1 MKGINTI
8 TANFS
13 NGGRQCITRKLFQ
26 YDYGQKVLIKGLTL
40 PQSFEFHI
48 SNSNSPKASSN
59 IFLGNNNEI
68 IIPDE
73 YLTSGEDIYIWIFL
87 HQTTNDGQTRYTINI
102 PVQKRP
108 KAESKEPTQ
117 VEQNVIDQLISS
129 LEQKV
134 DEISAA
140 TEQAKDTFLKYPKIV
155 DDYWYIYDIQ
165 TQDWINTEVKAL
177 GEDGVG
183 IRDIFFNNDY
193 TLTITFTD
201 DNVFTTESLRGEKG
215 QKGDTGATPHFGP
228 VTTITIPAGEPASAE
243 IKGTEENLLLTFK
256 IPRGANGEQ
265 GPQGIQGET
274 GLQGLQG
281 PKGDKGQQGIQGI
294 QGPKGDVGEQGPQGI
309 QGQTGATG
317 PQGQK
322 GDKGDQG
329 IQGIQGPKG
338 DTGETGPVGPKG
350 DTPQKGVD
358 YWTAAD
364 KEQIIE
370 DVLTS
375 QDITDLK
382 DQIDSKE
389 DTLNYSNPVQGFA
402 LTAKTIENGKVTEW
416 DFGEAGGL
424 KIHICSSAEYSSE
437 SRIPIINNP
446 DEKTIYLVPAS
457 YQPSNNMF
465 TEWVYVNNTW
475 EIFGSVA
482 IDLSNYLTDV
492 QINGTSIVTDGV
504 ANVPIASSSAFG
516 VVQTNSNNGIFSTR
530 GGVLA
535 INSASES
542 DIKTGTNESKPLTS
556 HREHMATFYGLA
568 KAAGDTTQSQSSNAV
583 GTYTDGA
590 KTAIQTMLDVP
601 STGIVTSL
609 QTSKADKSY
618 VDTQLAGKASTQTVS
633 ALSDDVSD
641 LQTGLASKVGDVQ
654 VNGTSVVTDGVANIP
669 VASADTLGTIK
680 ISPTLRVGSDNL
692 VYVQVASAS
701 DIKTGNIWQHLLTP
715 TRQHESAFYGLAKVA
730 GHDEKDS
737 TLPVGQYTDEA
748 KVAIQKMLGIYEAP
762 WELIKEEILTEN
774 VASFDITTDTSGQ
787 LFQLTD
793 IFIRVHLT
801 PSTTGKNDYVA
812 ADIFANGTAI
822 SVPTLRY
829 MNNGAKSVIE
839 YKSEIICGIV
849 YSTGGNSSSPS
860 STTALSK
867 ISSDSNVYSYYTG
880 FRIKQYSA
888 GTSLIPSGTI
898 IKIYGKRKWQ

>member
-26 YDYGQKVLIKGLTL
+26 YDYGQKVLIKGLNL

-87 HQTTNDGQTRYTINI
+87 HQTTSDGQTRYTINI
-102 PVQKRP
+102 PIQKRP

-117 VEQNVIDQLISS
+117 VEQNVINQLISS

-134 DEISAA
+134 DKISTA

-155 DDYWYIYDIQ
+155 DDYWYAYDIQ
-165 TQDWINTEVKAL
+165 TKDWINTE
-177 GEDGVG
+177 
-183 IRDIFFNNDY
+183 
-193 TLTITFTD
+193 ITFTD
-201 DNVFTTESLRGEKG
+201 GGVFTTESLRGEKG

-256 IPRGANGEQ
+256 IPRGARGEQ

-274 GLQGLQG
+274 GLQGPQG

-294 QGPKGDVGEQGPQGI
+294 QGPKGDKGDAGEQGPQGI

-338 DTGETGPVGPKG
+338 DTGETGPKG

-364 KEQIIE
+364 KLQMIE
-370 DVLTS
+370 GVLAS

-416 DFGEAGGL
+416 DFGETGGI
-424 KIHICSSAEYSSE
+424 KMHICSSSEYSSE

-446 DEKTIYLVPAS
+446 NEKTIYLVPTS

-482 IDLSNYLTDV
+482 VDL
-492 QINGTSIVTDGV
+492 
-504 ANVPIASSSAFG
+504 
-516 VVQTNSNNGIFSTR
+516 TN
-530 GGVLA
+530 
-535 INSASES
+535 
-542 DIKTGTNESKPLTS
+542 
-556 HREHMATFYGLA
+556 
-568 KAAGDTTQSQSSNAV
+568 
-583 GTYTDGA
+583 
-590 KTAIQTMLDVP
+590 
-601 STGIVTSL
+601 
-609 QTSKADKSY
+609 KADKSY
-618 VDTQLAGKASTQTVS
+618 VDTELAGKASIATATTSTNGLMSAQDKTKLDTVYADYTS
-633 ALSDDVSD
+633 AL
-641 LQTGLASKVGDVQ
+641 
-654 VNGTSVVTDGVANIP
+654 
-669 VASADTLGTIK
+669 
-680 ISPTLRVGSDNL
+680 
-692 VYVQVASAS
+692 
-701 DIKTGNIWQHLLTP
+701 
-715 TRQHESAFYGLAKVA
+715 
-730 GHDEKDS
+730 
-737 TLPVGQYTDEA
+737 
-748 KVAIQKMLGIYEAP
+748 
-762 WELIKEEILTEN
+762 
-774 VASFDITTDTSGQ
+774 
-787 LFQLTD
+787 
-793 IFIRVHLT
+793 
-801 PSTTGKNDYVA
+801 
-812 ADIFANGTAI
+812 
-822 SVPTLRY
+822 
-829 MNNGAKSVIE
+829 
-839 YKSEIICGIV
+839 
-849 YSTGGNSSSPS
+849 
-860 STTALSK
+860 TALGGG
-867 ISSDSNVYSYYTG
+867 V
-880 FRIKQYSA
+880 
-888 GTSLIPSGTI
+888 
-898 IKIYGKRKWQ
+898 

>member
-87 HQTTNDGQTRYTINI
+87 HQTINDGQTRYTINI
-102 PVQKRP
+102 PIQKRP

-134 DEISAA
+134 DEISTA

-228 VTTITIPAGEPASAE
+228 VTTITIPAGEPASTE

-256 IPRGANGEQ
+256 IPRGATGEQ

-294 QGPKGDVGEQGPQGI
+294 QGPKGDKGDVGEQGPQGI

-350 DTPQKGVD
+350 DTPVKGTD

-370 DVLTS
+370 DILTS

-416 DFGEAGGL
+416 DFGETGGI
-424 KIHICSSAEYSSE
+424 KMHICSSSEYSSE

-475 EIFGSVA
+475 EIFGSIA

-492 QINGTSIVTDGV
+492 
-504 ANVPIASSSAFG
+504 
-516 VVQTNSNNGIFSTR
+516 R
-530 GGVLA
+530 
-535 INSASES
+535 
-542 DIKTGTNESKPLTS
+542 
-556 HREHMATFYGLA
+556 
-568 KAAGDTTQSQSSNAV
+568 
-583 GTYTDGA
+583 
-590 KTAIQTMLDVP
+590 
-601 STGIVTSL
+601 
-609 QTSKADKSY
+609 
-618 VDTQLAGKASTQTVS
+618 
-633 ALSDDVSD
+633 
-641 LQTGLASKVGDVQ
+641 
-654 VNGTSVVTDGVANIP
+654 VNGTSVVSNGVANIP
-669 VASADTLGTIK
+669 VGTEDTYGILKTRAERGIGSSGGRLQLAAATFGNVKDGGTDYLPIT
-680 ISPTLRVGSDNL
+680 PYN
-692 VYVQVASAS
+692 
-701 DIKTGNIWQHLLTP
+701 QHY
-715 TRQHESAFYGLAKVA
+715 SAFYGLTKAA
-730 GHDEKDS
+730 GHDEKTS
-737 TLPVGQYTDEA
+737 TLPVGTYSEEA
-748 KVAIQKMLGIYEAP
+748 KTAIRTMLGLQDVYEDYSSA
-762 WELIKEEILTEN
+762 LT
-774 VASFDITTDTSGQ
+774 ALG
-787 LFQLTD
+787 
-793 IFIRVHLT
+793 
-801 PSTTGKNDYVA
+801 
-812 ADIFANGTAI
+812 
-822 SVPTLRY
+822 
-829 MNNGAKSVIE
+829 VIE
-839 YKSEIICGIV
+839 
-849 YSTGGNSSSPS
+849 
-860 STTALSK
+860 
-867 ISSDSNVYSYYTG
+867 
-880 FRIKQYSA
+880 
-888 GTSLIPSGTI
+888 
-898 IKIYGKRKWQ
+898 

>member
-26 YDYGQKVLIKGLTL
+26 YDYGQKVLIKGLNL

-87 HQTTNDGQTRYTINI
+87 HQTISDGQTRYTINI

-134 DEISAA
+134 DEISTA

-155 DDYWYIYDIQ
+155 DDYWYAYDIQ
-165 TQDWINTEVKAL
+165 TKNWINTEIKAL
-177 GEDGVG
+177 GEDGIG
-183 IRDIFFNNDY
+183 IRDVSFNNDY

-201 DNVFTTESLRGEKG
+201 GSVFTTESLRGEKG

-228 VTTITIPAGEPASAE
+228 VTTITVPAGEPASAE

-256 IPRGANGEQ
+256 IPRGARGEQ

-274 GLQGLQG
+274 GLQGPQG

-294 QGPKGDVGEQGPQGI
+294 QGPKGDKGDAGEQGPQGI
-309 QGQTGATG
+309 QGQTGAIG

-338 DTGETGPVGPKG
+338 DTGATGPKG
-350 DTPQKGVD
+350 DTPVKGTD

-370 DVLTS
+370 GVLTS

-389 DTLNYSNPVQGFA
+389 DTLNYSNPIQGFA

-416 DFGEAGGL
+416 DFGETGGI
-424 KIHICSSAEYSSE
+424 KMHICSSSEYSSE
-437 SRIPIINNP
+437 SRIPVISEP

-457 YQPSNNMF
+457 YQPSNNIF

-482 IDLSNYLTDV
+482 VDLSGYLTDV
-492 QINGTSIVTDGV
+492 QIDGTSIV
-504 ANVPIASSSAFG
+504 
-516 VVQTNSNNGIFSTR
+516 NNGI
-530 GGVLA
+530 A
-535 INSASES
+535 EMPI
-542 DIKTGTNESKPLTS
+542 TGTNVLGVVKTHPDYGIDVHRNTLIINKASDARVKAGTS
-556 HREHMATFYGLA
+556 TNHP
-568 KAAGDTTQSQSSNAV
+568 
-583 GTYTDGA
+583 
-590 KTAIQTMLDVP
+590 IVP
-601 STGIVTSL
+601 S
-609 QTSKADKSY
+609 
-618 VDTQLAGKASTQTVS
+618 
-633 ALSDDVSD
+633 
-641 LQTGLASKVGDVQ
+641 
-654 VNGTSVVTDGVANIP
+654 N
-669 VASADTLGTIK
+669 
-680 ISPTLRVGSDNL
+680 
-692 VYVQVASAS
+692 
-701 DIKTGNIWQHLLTP
+701 
-715 TRQHESAFYGLAKVA
+715 QHESVFYALAKIA

-737 TLPVGQYTDEA
+737 TLAVGTYTDEA
-748 KVAIQKMLGIYEAP
+748 KTAIRTMLGLQDVDEDYSSA
-762 WELIKEEILTEN
+762 LT
-774 VASFDITTDTSGQ
+774 ALG
-787 LFQLTD
+787 
-793 IFIRVHLT
+793 
-801 PSTTGKNDYVA
+801 
-812 ADIFANGTAI
+812 
-822 SVPTLRY
+822 
-829 MNNGAKSVIE
+829 VIE
-839 YKSEIICGIV
+839 
-849 YSTGGNSSSPS
+849 
-860 STTALSK
+860 
-867 ISSDSNVYSYYTG
+867 
-880 FRIKQYSA
+880 
-888 GTSLIPSGTI
+888 
-898 IKIYGKRKWQ
+898 

>member
-26 YDYGQKVLIKGLTL
+26 YDYGQKVLIKGLNL

-87 HQTTNDGQTRYTINI
+87 HQTTSDGQTRYTINI
-102 PVQKRP
+102 PIQKRP
-108 KAESKEPTQ
+108 KAEGKEPTQ

-134 DEISAA
+134 NEISTA

-201 DNVFTTESLRGEKG
+201 NNVFTTESLRGEKG

-243 IKGTEENLLLTFK
+243 IKGTEENLLLTFR
-256 IPRGANGEQ
+256 IPRGATGEQ

-294 QGPKGDVGEQGPQGI
+294 QGPKGDKGDVGEQGPQGI

-364 KEQIIE
+364 KLQMIE
-370 DVLTS
+370 GVLTS

-416 DFGEAGGL
+416 DFGETGGI

-437 SRIPIINNP
+437 SRIPIISNP

-457 YQPSNNMF
+457 YQSSNNMF

-482 IDLSNYLTDV
+482 VDLSGYLTDV
-492 QINGTSIVTDGV
+492 QVNGTSIASNGV
-504 ANVPIASSSAFG
+504 ANVPVASANTFG
-516 VVQTNSNNGIFSTR
+516 VVQIAADYGINIMQNGCLIINYANDARVKAGVTGNAPIVPYNQHKSVFYGLAKAAGHDEKDSTLAVGEYTNEAKAAIQNMLDVPSNSDVTDLQTSKADKSYVDTELAGKVDDVQIDGASIVTNGVAKIPIAGNDYLGTVKINKAAEFQF
-530 GGVLA
+530 GVG
-535 INSASES
+535 INSGGYLYISPAGSS
-542 DIKTGTNESKPLTS
+542 LIKDGINSYKPITADRQHVS
-556 HREHMATFYGLA
+556 TFYGLA

-583 GTYTDGA
+583 GTYTQQA
-590 KTAIQTMLDVP
+590 KAAI
-601 STGIVTSL
+601 
-609 QTSKADKSY
+609 K
-618 VDTQLAGKASTQTVS
+618 
-633 ALSDDVSD
+633 
-641 LQTGLASKVGDVQ
+641 
-654 VNGTSVVTDGVANIP
+654 N
-669 VASADTLGTIK
+669 
-680 ISPTLRVGSDNL
+680 
-692 VYVQVASAS
+692 
-701 DIKTGNIWQHLLTP
+701 
-715 TRQHESAFYGLAKVA
+715 
-730 GHDEKDS
+730 
-737 TLPVGQYTDEA
+737 
-748 KVAIQKMLGIYEAP
+748 MLGINEGI
-762 WELIKEEILTEN
+762 EVIKLI
-774 VASFDITTDTSGQ
+774 
-787 LFQLTD
+787 
-793 IFIRVHLT
+793 
-801 PSTTGKNDYVA
+801 
-812 ADIFANGTAI
+812 
-822 SVPTLRY
+822 
-829 MNNGAKSVIE
+829 
-839 YKSEIICGIV
+839 
-849 YSTGGNSSSPS
+849 
-860 STTALSK
+860 
-867 ISSDSNVYSYYTG
+867 
-880 FRIKQYSA
+880 
-888 GTSLIPSGTI
+888 
-898 IKIYGKRKWQ
+898 

>member
-48 SNSNSPKASSN
+48 SNSNNPKASSN

-73 YLTSGEDIYIWIFL
+73 YLISGEDIYIWIFL
-87 HQTTNDGQTRYTINI
+87 HQTTSDGQTRYTINI

-155 DDYWYIYDIQ
+155 DDYWYAYDIQ
-165 TQDWINTEVKAL
+165 TKDWINTEVKAL

-183 IRDIFFNNDY
+183 IRDVSFNNDY

-201 DNVFTTESLRGEKG
+201 GSVFTTESLRGEKG

-256 IPRGANGEQ
+256 IPRGARGEQ

-294 QGPKGDVGEQGPQGI
+294 QGPKGDKGDVGEQGPQGI

-329 IQGIQGPKG
+329 IQGMQGPKG
-338 DTGETGPVGPKG
+338 DTGATGPKG
-350 DTPQKGVD
+350 DTPVKGTD

-370 DVLTS
+370 DILTS

-382 DQIDSKE
+382 DQVDSKE
-389 DTLNYSNPVQGFA
+389 NALNYSNPVQGFA

-416 DFGEAGGL
+416 DFGETGGI
-424 KIHICSSAEYSSE
+424 KMHICSSSEYSSE

-446 DEKTIYLVPAS
+446 DAKTIYLVPAS

-492 QINGTSIVTDGV
+492 QVNGTSIVTDGV
-504 ANVPIASSSAFG
+504 AEMPIAMLPKSGYAAGNFG
-516 VVQTNSNNGIFSTR
+516 VVALKPYRGIAQNNEDKSLFLAYPSANELKQGIETFKAVTVATQYS
-530 GGVLA
+530 
-535 INSASES
+535 
-542 DIKTGTNESKPLTS
+542 
-556 HREHMATFYGLA
+556 ATFYGLA
-568 KAAGDTTQSQSSNAV
+568 KAAG
-583 GTYTDGA
+583 
-590 KTAIQTMLDVP
+590 
-601 STGIVTSL
+601 
-609 QTSKADKSY
+609 
-618 VDTQLAGKASTQTVS
+618 
-633 ALSDDVSD
+633 
-641 LQTGLASKVGDVQ
+641 
-654 VNGTSVVTDGVANIP
+654 
-669 VASADTLGTIK
+669 
-680 ISPTLRVGSDNL
+680 
-692 VYVQVASAS
+692 
-701 DIKTGNIWQHLLTP
+701 
-715 TRQHESAFYGLAKVA
+715 
-730 GHDEKDS
+730 HDEKNS
-737 TLPVGQYTDEA
+737 TLPVGTYSEEA
-748 KVAIQKMLGIYEAP
+748 KTAIRTMLGLQDVYEDYSSA
-762 WELIKEEILTEN
+762 LT
-774 VASFDITTDTSGQ
+774 ALG
-787 LFQLTD
+787 
-793 IFIRVHLT
+793 
-801 PSTTGKNDYVA
+801 
-812 ADIFANGTAI
+812 
-822 SVPTLRY
+822 
-829 MNNGAKSVIE
+829 VIE
-839 YKSEIICGIV
+839 
-849 YSTGGNSSSPS
+849 
-860 STTALSK
+860 
-867 ISSDSNVYSYYTG
+867 
-880 FRIKQYSA
+880 
-888 GTSLIPSGTI
+888 
-898 IKIYGKRKWQ
+898 

>member
-26 YDYGQKVLIKGLTL
+26 YDYGQKVLIKGLNL

-87 HQTTNDGQTRYTINI
+87 HQTTSDGQTRYTINI
-102 PVQKRP
+102 PIQKRP

-117 VEQNVIDQLISS
+117 VEQNVINQLISS

-134 DEISAA
+134 DKISTA

-155 DDYWYIYDIQ
+155 DDYWYAYDIQ
-165 TQDWINTEVKAL
+165 TKDWINTEVKAL
-177 GEDGVG
+177 GEDGIG
-183 IRDIFFNNDY
+183 IRDVSFNNDY

-201 DNVFTTESLRGEKG
+201 GGVFTTESLRGEKG

-228 VTTITIPAGEPASAE
+228 VTTITVPAGEPASAE

-256 IPRGANGEQ
+256 IPRGARGEQ

-274 GLQGLQG
+274 GLQGPQG

-294 QGPKGDVGEQGPQGI
+294 QGPKGDKGDVGEQGPQGI

-364 KEQIIE
+364 KLQMIE
-370 DVLTS
+370 GVLAS

-416 DFGEAGGL
+416 DFGETGGI
-424 KIHICSSAEYSSE
+424 KMHICSSSEYSSE

-446 DEKTIYLVPAS
+446 NEKTIYLVPTS

-482 IDLSNYLTDV
+482 VDL
-492 QINGTSIVTDGV
+492 
-504 ANVPIASSSAFG
+504 
-516 VVQTNSNNGIFSTR
+516 TN
-530 GGVLA
+530 
-535 INSASES
+535 
-542 DIKTGTNESKPLTS
+542 
-556 HREHMATFYGLA
+556 
-568 KAAGDTTQSQSSNAV
+568 
-583 GTYTDGA
+583 
-590 KTAIQTMLDVP
+590 
-601 STGIVTSL
+601 
-609 QTSKADKSY
+609 KADKSY
-618 VDTQLAGKASTQTVS
+618 VDTELAGKASIATATTSTNGLMSAQDKTKLDTVYADYTS
-633 ALSDDVSD
+633 AL
-641 LQTGLASKVGDVQ
+641 
-654 VNGTSVVTDGVANIP
+654 
-669 VASADTLGTIK
+669 
-680 ISPTLRVGSDNL
+680 
-692 VYVQVASAS
+692 
-701 DIKTGNIWQHLLTP
+701 
-715 TRQHESAFYGLAKVA
+715 
-730 GHDEKDS
+730 
-737 TLPVGQYTDEA
+737 
-748 KVAIQKMLGIYEAP
+748 
-762 WELIKEEILTEN
+762 
-774 VASFDITTDTSGQ
+774 
-787 LFQLTD
+787 
-793 IFIRVHLT
+793 
-801 PSTTGKNDYVA
+801 
-812 ADIFANGTAI
+812 
-822 SVPTLRY
+822 
-829 MNNGAKSVIE
+829 
-839 YKSEIICGIV
+839 
-849 YSTGGNSSSPS
+849 
-860 STTALSK
+860 TALGGG
-867 ISSDSNVYSYYTG
+867 V
-880 FRIKQYSA
+880 
-888 GTSLIPSGTI
+888 
-898 IKIYGKRKWQ
+898 

>member
-26 YDYGQKVLIKGLTL
+26 YDYGQKVLIKGLNL

-87 HQTTNDGQTRYTINI
+87 HQTTSDGQTRYTINI
-102 PVQKRP
+102 PIQKRP

-134 DEISAA
+134 DEISTA

-155 DDYWYIYDIQ
+155 DDYWYAYDIQ
-165 TQDWINTEVKAL
+165 TKNWINTEIKAL

-183 IRDIFFNNDY
+183 IRDVSFNNDY

-201 DNVFTTESLRGEKG
+201 GGVFTTESLRGEKG

-228 VTTITIPAGEPASAE
+228 VTSITVPAGEPASAE

-256 IPRGANGEQ
+256 IPRGARGEQ

-274 GLQGLQG
+274 GLQGPQG

-294 QGPKGDVGEQGPQGI
+294 QGPKGDKGDVGEQGPQGI

-364 KEQIIE
+364 KLQMIE
-370 DVLTS
+370 GVLAS

-416 DFGEAGGL
+416 DFGETGGI
-424 KIHICSSAEYSSE
+424 KMHICSSSEYSSE

-446 DEKTIYLVPAS
+446 NEKTIYLVPTS

-482 IDLSNYLTDV
+482 VDL
-492 QINGTSIVTDGV
+492 
-504 ANVPIASSSAFG
+504 
-516 VVQTNSNNGIFSTR
+516 TN
-530 GGVLA
+530 
-535 INSASES
+535 
-542 DIKTGTNESKPLTS
+542 
-556 HREHMATFYGLA
+556 
-568 KAAGDTTQSQSSNAV
+568 
-583 GTYTDGA
+583 
-590 KTAIQTMLDVP
+590 
-601 STGIVTSL
+601 
-609 QTSKADKSY
+609 KADKSY
-618 VDTQLAGKASTQTVS
+618 VDTELAGKASIATATTSTNGLMSAQDKTKLDTVYADYTS
-633 ALSDDVSD
+633 AL
-641 LQTGLASKVGDVQ
+641 
-654 VNGTSVVTDGVANIP
+654 
-669 VASADTLGTIK
+669 
-680 ISPTLRVGSDNL
+680 
-692 VYVQVASAS
+692 
-701 DIKTGNIWQHLLTP
+701 
-715 TRQHESAFYGLAKVA
+715 
-730 GHDEKDS
+730 
-737 TLPVGQYTDEA
+737 
-748 KVAIQKMLGIYEAP
+748 
-762 WELIKEEILTEN
+762 
-774 VASFDITTDTSGQ
+774 
-787 LFQLTD
+787 
-793 IFIRVHLT
+793 
-801 PSTTGKNDYVA
+801 
-812 ADIFANGTAI
+812 
-822 SVPTLRY
+822 
-829 MNNGAKSVIE
+829 
-839 YKSEIICGIV
+839 
-849 YSTGGNSSSPS
+849 
-860 STTALSK
+860 TALGGG
-867 ISSDSNVYSYYTG
+867 V
-880 FRIKQYSA
+880 
-888 GTSLIPSGTI
+888 
-898 IKIYGKRKWQ
+898 

>member
-87 HQTTNDGQTRYTINI
+87 HQTTSDGQTRYTINI

-155 DDYWYIYDIQ
+155 DDYWYAYDIQ
-165 TQDWINTEVKAL
+165 TKDWINTEIKAL
-177 GEDGVG
+177 GEDGLG
-183 IRDIFFNNDY
+183 IKNVSLNNDY

-201 DNVFTTESLRGEKG
+201 DTVFITESIRGQKG
-215 QKGDTGATPHFGP
+215 QKGDTGVTPNL
-228 VTTITIPAGEPASAE
+228 TIGTIETLPAEGYASVN
-243 IKGTEENLLLTFK
+243 IKGTAENPVLDFK
-256 IPRGANGEQ
+256 IPRGYKGDKGDTGAMPNITIGTVNNLEPGSAPYVTQTGTAENPVLTFGLVKGEKGDTGEQGLQGPKGDKGDTGEQ

-274 GLQGLQG
+274 GATGPQGEKGQ
-281 PKGDKGQQGIQGI
+281 KGDKGEQGNR
-294 QGPKGDVGEQGPQGI
+294 GEQGNVGPRGQK
-309 QGQTGATG
+309 GQTGATG
-317 PQGQK
+317 P
-322 GDKGDQG
+322 
-329 IQGIQGPKG
+329 
-338 DTGETGPVGPKG
+338 KG
-350 DTPQKGVD
+350 DTPVKGTD

-370 DVLTS
+370 DILTS

-389 DTLNYSNPVQGFA
+389 DALNYSNPVQGFA

-416 DFGEAGGL
+416 DFSEAGGL
-424 KIHICSSAEYSSE
+424 KIHICSSSEYSSE

-465 TEWVYVNNTW
+465 TEWVYINNTW

-482 IDLSNYLTDV
+482 VDLSNYLTDV
-492 QINGTSIVTDGV
+492 QTNGTSIINNGV
-504 ANVPIASSSAFG
+504 ANIPVMSENNYGVAKILNDTDYGIKLNKIGNISDVLTTSPASASQIKRAAASYNPIAP
-516 VVQTNSNNGIFSTR
+516 
-530 GGVLA
+530 
-535 INSASES
+535 IN
-542 DIKTGTNESKPLTS
+542 
-556 HREHMATFYGLA
+556 EHYAVFYGLA
-568 KAAGDTTQSQSSNAV
+568 NAAGQNERNSELPIGQ
-583 GTYTDGA
+583 YTNEA

-601 STGIVTSL
+601 STNTVSTLSDAVQGLDSDVQGLQTAVQSKADAQTVAALSGTVTGL

-618 VDTQLAGKASTQTVS
+618 VDTQLSTKASTATATASTDGLMSAQDKSRLDAVYADYSS
-633 ALSDDVSD
+633 ALAAI
-641 LQTGLASKVGDVQ
+641 GG
-654 VNGTSVVTDGVANIP
+654 
-669 VASADTLGTIK
+669 
-680 ISPTLRVGSDNL
+680 GS
-692 VYVQVASAS
+692 
-701 DIKTGNIWQHLLTP
+701 
-715 TRQHESAFYGLAKVA
+715 
-730 GHDEKDS
+730 
-737 TLPVGQYTDEA
+737 
-748 KVAIQKMLGIYEAP
+748 
-762 WELIKEEILTEN
+762 
-774 VASFDITTDTSGQ
+774 
-787 LFQLTD
+787 
-793 IFIRVHLT
+793 
-801 PSTTGKNDYVA
+801 
-812 ADIFANGTAI
+812 
-822 SVPTLRY
+822 
-829 MNNGAKSVIE
+829 
-839 YKSEIICGIV
+839 
-849 YSTGGNSSSPS
+849 
-860 STTALSK
+860 
-867 ISSDSNVYSYYTG
+867 
-880 FRIKQYSA
+880 
-888 GTSLIPSGTI
+888 
-898 IKIYGKRKWQ
+898 